1 MFSSQKVGLS
11 KVDDLV
17 TGIERVH
24 VDAEVSKER
33 INIALETLHTL
44 VAPDFVG
51 DAVTVYSDMLRAI
64 ERSDAQLRELRS
76 SVTAMKVSAGPVFA
90 QWTEDLDQF
99 NGEAMRRRS
108 QSRLEETRQRYKD
121 IVNSVEPALEG
132 YTRFNAAMRD
142 HALFL
147 GHDFN
152 PTAISEIEGDIRT
165 LTNLSSDINEDLDN
179 CLEAAR
185 VYVEL
190 AALPLHLQ
198 NDSSPSLRETPS
210 PRQTEPK
217 PTPRLQP
224 RNLEEQRRQRQTGSK
239 KL

>member
-24 VDAEVSKER
+24 VDAELSKER
-33 INIALETLHTL
+33 IAIALETLHTL

-51 DAVTVYSDMLRAI
+51 DAVIVYSDMLRAI
-64 ERSDAQLRELRS
+64 ERSDAQMRELRS
-76 SVTAMKVSAGPVFA
+76 SVTSMKVSAGPVFA

-108 QSRLEETRQRYKD
+108 QARLDETRQRYKD
-121 IVNSVEPALEG
+121 IVDSVDPALAGFE
-132 YTRFNAAMRD
+132 RFNSSMRD

-165 LTNLSSDINEDLDN
+165 LTNLVSEVNDDFDD

-198 NDSSPSLRETPS
+198 TDPGPTLRETPR
-210 PRQTEPK
+210 PRKTEPQ

-224 RNLEEQRRQRQTGSK
+224 RNLEEQRRQRETGK